1 MNPPPPVV
9 SALRAQ
15 VEAHVIGK
23 RDVVDLALIC
33 VLAGGHLLLED
44 VPGVG
49 KTTLALALAR
59 AIGGAFRRVQCTADL
74 LPSDITG
81 GLVIEGGGHLRFRPG
96 PIFANVLLADEINR
110 ATPRTQSA
118 LLEAMNEGQVS
129 VDGTSHALPSPFLV
143 VATQNPLDVHGTF
156 ALPDAQLDRFLVRTS
171 MGYPDREAERAI
183 LRGQARVASSVVAP
197 GAEGAPA
204 PSATPPPPSSAT
216 VACADLAALQAQVAA
231 VSLHT
236 DLEDWVLDVVAA
248 SRTSPQLLRGVSPRG
263 AEALV
268 RAARARAVLAG
279 RSYVVPEDLRALAEP
294 VLAHRVVPRGEADA
308 GQAIAALLAAQPAPL

>member
-1 MNPPPPVV
+1 MNPPPSVV
-9 SALRAQ
+9 ATLRAR
-15 VEAHVIGK
+15 VEEQVIGK
-23 RDVVDLALIC
+23 REVVDLSLIC

-59 AIGGAFRRVQCTADL
+59 AVGGAFRRIQCTADL

-81 GLVIEGGGHLRFRPG
+81 GLVIEGGGHLRFRSG
-96 PIFANVLLADEINR
+96 PIFANVVLADEINR

-129 VDGTSHALPSPFLV
+129 VDGTSHTLPSPFLV

-183 LRGQARVASSVVAP
+183 LRGHARVASNAD
-197 GAEGAPA
+197 
-204 PSATPPPPSSAT
+204 T
-216 VACADLAALQAQVAA
+216 VASGEIAALRAQVDA
-231 VSLHT
+231 VSLHA

-279 RSYVVPEDLRALAEP
+279 RSYVIPEDLRALAEP
-294 VLAHRVVPRGEADA
+294 VLAHRVVARGEADA

>member
-1 MNPPPPVV
+1 MSPSSSVI
-9 SALRAQ
+9 SSLRAR

-23 RDVVDLALIC
+23 REVVDLALIC

-59 AIGGAFRRVQCTADL
+59 ALGGEFRRIQCTADL

-96 PIFANVLLADEINR
+96 PLFANIVLADEINR

-129 VDGTSHALPSPFLV
+129 VDGTTHALPSPFLV

-156 ALPDAQLDRFLVRTS
+156 ALPDAQLDRFLVRTA

-183 LRGQARVASSVVAP
+183 LRGQARGEASDAIVSADIAALRVDVAS
-197 GAEGAPA
+197 
-204 PSATPPPPSSAT
+204 
-216 VACADLAALQAQVAA
+216 
-231 VSLHT
+231 VSLHA

-248 SRTSPQLLRGVSPRG
+248 SRTSPHLLRGVSPRG

-279 RSYVVPEDLRALAEP
+279 RSYVLPDDLRALAEP
-294 VLAHRVVPRGEADA
+294 VLAHRVVVRGEGDA
-308 GQAIAALLAAQPAPL
+308 GQAVAALLAAQPAPL